1 MVHLAFIPLGT
12 WVRVT
17 VREYLEA
24 QFVGTSKLSLHDRR
38 YSYHYVVMIFCTS
51 FNIDNRNIKLML
63 LLFYLMCRLF
73 IEKLPKHPE
82 YGKAPASDKSRIKK
96 LLKQALPRAMELK
109 EKLKEKYEKE
119 KLDLEKAIQSEVC

>member
-17 VREYLEA
+17 VRECLEA
-24 QFVGTSKLSLHDRR
+24 QFVGTSKLSLLDRR
-38 YSYHYVVMIFCTS
+38 YSYHYVV
-51 FNIDNRNIKLML
+51 NRNIKLML
-63 LLFYLMCRLF
+63 LLFYLVCRLF

-96 LLKQALPRAMELK
+96 LLKEALPRAMELK
-109 EKLKEKYEKE
+109 EKLKEKYKKE